1 MRRRVRSFIS
11 PIPAK
16 RQHQDVPG
24 QRSGSVYHSPLSQ
37 SHSDSRLAT
46 SNCSGST
53 DTQPK
58 LPSPKI
64 QNSISSTNS
73 PQCKAKFV
81 PPRKGHG
88 LKLEAIVRKI
98 TPGVK
103 KNDFNNSHMESD
115 FCDVSHYT
123 SDVPEGDTSFSSVP
137 QGEEACL
144 SYLDDS
150 HSLDDL
156 MPYRAVEDAF
166 SPVILRPLNQVQQLL
181 VLVHSEVCRKILT
194 LD

>member
-1 MRRRVRSFIS
+1 MLLALLGTSSKTNQGIQLGQRATKTGASAETKPLIMRRRVRSFIS

-103 KNDFNNSHMESD
+103 KND
-115 FCDVSHYT
+115 
-123 SDVPEGDTSFSSVP
+123 
-137 QGEEACL
+137 L
-144 SYLDDS
+144 
-150 HSLDDL
+150 
-156 MPYRAVEDAF
+156 
-166 SPVILRPLNQVQQLL
+166 QQ
-181 VLVHSEVCRKILT
+181 
-194 LD
+194 